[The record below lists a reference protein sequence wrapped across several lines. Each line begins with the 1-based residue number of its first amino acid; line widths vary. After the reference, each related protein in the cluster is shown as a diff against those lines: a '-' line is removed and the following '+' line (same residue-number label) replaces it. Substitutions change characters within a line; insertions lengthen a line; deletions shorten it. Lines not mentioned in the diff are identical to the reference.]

1 MSQTATFAASPPA
14 PRKKVMAGLLACF
27 FGAFGAHWWY
37 LGRRGAWGITLYTAL
52 CLAWSTQFPV
62 WWDSPA
68 FFLVF
73 IPMIAGFI
81 EGVVV
86 CLFTDEKFDRVF
98 NQGRAP
104 AAPTGWGPVLVA
116 ILTTLVGA
124 TVGMFGI
131 AMVVVYVYT
140 AMGWLDGLVL

>member
-1 MSQTATFAASPPA
+1 
-14 PRKKVMAGLLACF
+14 
-27 FGAFGAHWWY
+27 
-37 LGRRGAWGITLYTAL
+37 
-52 CLAWSTQFPV
+52 V